1 MRTIK
6 RLGAVVLLLGWC
18 PSALAD
24 FTVEQNAAIVQTG
37 SWALP
42 IGLFSTSSNID
53 MVGARIT
60 MGDSFS
66 SPVAL
71 DGFSVSG
78 WTQDAISNGGYLA
91 DASGSGAQSLSL
103 SLHFSGD
110 ITEPVMFDVAGFS
123 EGVFLGS
130 YHGSWDGT
138 GSFVYF
144 SPGFWTPTAGTQF
157 AYAPAPNSMVLAAL
171 GLCILGVVTRRLV

>member
-1 MRTIK
+1 MRTFKI
-6 RLGAVVLLLGWC
+6 LSALLLLCGWC

-24 FTVEQNAAIVQTG
+24 FTVEQNGDIVQTG

-53 MVGARIT
+53 LVGARIT
-60 MGDSFS
+60 VGDPFS
-66 SPVAL
+66 SPVAM

-78 WTQDAISNGGYLA
+78 WTQNAISNGGYLTS
-91 DASGSGAQSLSL
+91 ASGPGAQSLGL
-103 SLHFSGD
+103 SLHISGNVTD
-110 ITEPVMFDVAGFS
+110 PVMFDVAGFS

-144 SPGFWTPTAGTQF
+144 SPGSWTPSANQF
-157 AYAPAPNSMVLAAL
+157 AHVPAPNSMVLAAL
-171 GLCILGVVTRRLV
+171 GLCILGVVTRRLA

>member
-1 MRTIK
+1 MRAIK

-53 MVGARIT
+53 LVGARIT
-60 MGDSFS
+60 VGDPFS
-66 SPVAL
+66 SPVAI

-78 WTQDAISNGGYLA
+78 WTQGAISNGGYLA
-91 DASGSGAQSLSL
+91 GASGAGAQSLGL
-103 SLHFSGD
+103 SLHFSGNIAD
-110 ITEPVMFDVAGFS
+110 PVMFDVAGFS

-130 YHGSWDGT
+130 YHGSWDGA
-138 GSFVYF
+138 GSFAFF
-144 SPGFWTPTAGTQF
+144 SPGSWTPTATQF
-157 AYAPAPNSMVLAAL
+157 AHVPAPNSMVLAAL